1 VKTFGQLKS
10 EIRLRVFPTGEA
22 DNLVVAHDKD
32 FIDALIDLQT
42 WVVCLQQDNTDLF
55 PQCSTTYNCGLTVL
69 PAPRGIIKKLSVMDK
84 IDPITGYENP
94 DVDDDYCS
102 EIPYTEVDFCHVR
115 RYMSQTKQCGSC
127 PPTGLFFCLPF
138 TNDRPYPTPTDEGV
152 PAGMPALPMGFHYPQ
167 ASTDRTWGRAGAGIW
182 AKDRGNIYIA
192 PWIQSTET
200 VILKWDGVKRTWNDA
215 DPVDDDPLLSKA
227 LEEYVRWQHAK
238 KWDADDQAAANAA
251 AEFNNSRIM
260 LIRQCREE
268 TRVRVCEPSFARASS
283 VGLATLYYNDEDK
296 SFTATCPDG
305 ATGDPST
312 VTIYAGT
319 VGSNI
324 SISDANNKAAIQAK
338 SQAEARLVCTATPTL
353 YWNTVAGFF
362 VATCQ
367 KETGA
372 PDPTGSPSTGS
383 KAIGTVSSTENVED
397 ANTQAQAQAIE
408 EAQDGLSC
416 TFYNRAVTGTKACP
430 DGTNEQSVTIPA
442 KALVDGVP
450 AYVSTG
456 PGSSQAAADSLA
468 QIAANNQAIGLFAGT
483 VCDGGPPAGTIW
495 NTVVVAVSA
504 ARPCVVSGS
513 ITSITQVRITVPAG
527 TFASTSLY
535 LANKLAHDMA
545 QPIAEGDA
553 IYLANAKHCGVY
565 NFDFPGNIPP
575 ELR

>member
-1 VKTFGQLKS
+1 MKTFGQLKS

-115 RYMSQTKQCGSC
+115 RYMSQTQQCGSC

-138 TNDRPYPTPTDEGV
+138 TNDRPYPTPTDEDV
-152 PAGMPALPMGFHYPQ
+152 PAGLPALPMGFHYPQ

-182 AKDRGNIYIA
+182 AKDRGNIYVA

-215 DPVDDDPLLSKA
+215 DPVEDDPLLSKA

-238 KWDADDQAAANAA
+238 KWDADDQAAASAA
-251 AEFNNSRIM
+251 AEFNNARIM

-283 VGLATLYYNDEDK
+283 VGLATLYYNDEK

-305 ATGDPST
+305 ETGDPVT
-312 VTIYAGT
+312 VTIGAGT

-324 SISDANNKAAIQAK
+324 SVSDANAKASAQAQ
-338 SQAEARLVCTATPTL
+338 SQAEAQLVCTATPVL
-353 YWNTVAGFF
+353 YWNTVEGRFT
-362 VATCQ
+362 ATCAQ
-367 KETGA
+367 EDGA
-372 PDPTGSPSTGS
+372 PMPVGDAHTATRPV
-383 KAIGTVSSTENVED
+383 GTVSSTVSVED

-416 TFYNRAVTGTKACP
+416 TFYNREVTGTKACP
-430 DGTNEQSVTIPA
+430 DGSNEQSVTIPA

-483 VCDGGPPAGTIW
+483 VCDGGNPSGNIGNSLQSATSAQYACATGSMVPPTSY
-495 NTVVVAVSA
+495 TQVKVVVL
-504 ARPCVVSGS
+504 PN
-513 ITSITQVRITVPAG
+513 
-527 TFASTSLY
+527 TFYNTTLA
-535 LANKLAHDMA
+535 LANQDALLHA
-545 QPIAEGDA
+545 QAKAEYNA
-553 IYLANAKHCGVY
+553 NYLRSKYVCGY
-565 NFDFPGNIPP
+565 FPMVWPADIS
-575 ELR
+575 L